1 MAGPVICRG
10 HSLCAA
16 PWHGKDRLLHLSRGN
31 KKEPTT
37 VNRHAMLRASY
48 TFKMLGKMGSAV
60 NSVQR
65 EHKRRYALCVA
76 KYGVKRIS
84 AELT

>member
-10 HSLCAA
+10 HSFCAA

-37 VNRHAMLRASY
+37 INRHAMLRACY
-48 TFKMLGKMGSAV
+48 TFKNV
-60 NSVQR
+60 RENRQWNSVQR
-65 EHKRRYALCVA
+65 EDKRRHVLRVA